1 MLTYDHDIML
11 KMGDKSIFKYT
22 SMIKNQAESL

>member
-1 MLTYDHDIML
+1 ML

-22 SMIKNQAESL
+22 SMIKNQAESLYSLQ